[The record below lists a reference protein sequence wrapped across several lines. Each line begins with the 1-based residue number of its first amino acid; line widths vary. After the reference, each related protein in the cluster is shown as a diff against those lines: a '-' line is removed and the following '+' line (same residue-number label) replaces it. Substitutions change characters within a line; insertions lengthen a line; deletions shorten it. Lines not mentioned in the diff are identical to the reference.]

1 MTKLFLV
8 GRGRDETKSIQTAQF
23 SGRAS
28 SVRLIFESCRRAR
41 LQHRTTYRARLPS
54 KFSSKHIISYTMP
67 PNDFTSETNFSEG
80 MTGSCLCGGIT
91 IILKQDIFSRPNGHI
106 CYCDSCRK
114 STGTSGLNSL
124 STTKDKVEIRDPEG
138 LISTFIDSATDS
150 GRSVERHF
158 CSRCGR

>member
-1 MTKLFLV
+1 M
-8 GRGRDETKSIQTAQF
+8 S
-23 SGRAS
+23 
-28 SVRLIFESCRRAR
+28 
-41 LQHRTTYRARLPS
+41 
-54 KFSSKHIISYTMP
+54 SSKPS
-67 PNDFTSETNFSEG
+67 NDATYSEG
-80 MTGSCLCGGIT
+80 MTGSCLCGGIKV
-91 IILKQDIFSRPNGHI
+91 ILKQDIFTKPNGHI

-138 LISTFIDSATDS
+138 LMSKYVDSATDS

>member
-1 MTKLFLV
+1 MP
-8 GRGRDETKSIQTAQF
+8 
-23 SGRAS
+23 S
-28 SVRLIFESCRRAR
+28 SEISSDNS
-41 LQHRTTYRARLPS
+41 HS
-54 KFSSKHIISYTMP
+54 K
-67 PNDFTSETNFSEG
+67 G

-91 IILKQDIFSRPNGHI
+91 VILKQDIFSKPNGHI

-124 STTKDKVEIRDPEG
+124 STTKDKVEVRDPEG
-138 LISTFIDSATDS
+138 LISTYVDSATDS

>member
-1 MTKLFLV
+1 
-8 GRGRDETKSIQTAQF
+8 
-23 SGRAS
+23 
-28 SVRLIFESCRRAR
+28 
-41 LQHRTTYRARLPS
+41 
-54 KFSSKHIISYTMP
+54 MP
-67 PNDFTSETNFSEG
+67 PNDFTSETAVNKG
-80 MTGSCLCGGIT
+80 MTGSCLCGGTT
-91 IILKQDIFSRPNGHI
+91 IILKQDIFSGPNGQI

-138 LISTFIDSATDS
+138 LISTYVDSATDS

>member
-1 MTKLFLV
+1 
-8 GRGRDETKSIQTAQF
+8 
-23 SGRAS
+23 
-28 SVRLIFESCRRAR
+28 
-41 LQHRTTYRARLPS
+41 
-54 KFSSKHIISYTMP
+54 MP
-67 PNDFTSETNFSEG
+67 PNDFTSDTFSEG

-106 CYCDSCRK
+106 CYCNSCRK

-138 LISTFIDSATDS
+138 LISTYVDSATDS